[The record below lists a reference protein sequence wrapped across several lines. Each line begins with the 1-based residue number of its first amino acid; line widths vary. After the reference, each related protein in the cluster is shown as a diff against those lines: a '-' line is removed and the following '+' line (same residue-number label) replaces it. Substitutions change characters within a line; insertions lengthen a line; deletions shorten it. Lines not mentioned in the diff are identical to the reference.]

1 MTNKNAAVQSHYV
14 CKVKDSTEKCSVIKI
29 TYRHTYS
36 IPIGRTPVSKLNHGA
51 LFRNI
56 FNFAK
61 CVAQNQNVGAR
72 YLGRALQIL
81 FLLLCHVKQNF
92 ECKGGK
98 KGPGSPGTLKKVPGI
113 LDFFSSGTKQP
124 RYLQGL

>member
-1 MTNKNAAVQSHYV
+1 MI
-14 CKVKDSTEKCSVIKI
+14 EL
-29 TYRHTYS
+29 TYRHTYG
-36 IPIGRTPVSKLNHGA
+36 IPIGRMSVSKLNHGA

-92 ECKGGK
+92 EIRMQRGK
-98 KGPGSPGTLKKVPGI
+98 RGREVPGPLGKVPGL
-113 LDFFSSGTKQP
+113 LDFFSPGTTGP
-124 RYLQGL
+124 RDLQGL